1 MRVAARPGLSVS
13 ELEGR
18 VGVAPVPL
26 RAVGV
31 ETSVAQFGAA
41 IGAGVKMSE
50 AKILAAIRT

>member
-1 MRVAARPGLSVS
+1 LSVS